1 VAAAAAAGAAAP
13 STERAAARPWIF
25 VLDFYQRRW
34 GWGPRLG
41 GVWMRTR
48 EESFFAGGLR
58 GALWAAG
65 SRPAR
70 EGLRATGPGLVLGWG
85 PFFLS

>member
-1 VAAAAAAGAAAP
+1 
-13 STERAAARPWIF
+13 
-25 VLDFYQRRW
+25 
-34 GWGPRLG
+34 
-41 GVWMRTR
+41 MRTR